1 MTVSK
6 LASGTYL
13 AHSSNYEKGR
23 RRHKICKI
31 TPHIMAGKLTGKQCA
46 INVFGR
52 PNKYASANYC
62 IGYNGDIIC
71 NVAEEN
77 RAYTSSNWLNDCQ
90 AITIEISNTSNNT
103 DKISEASWNSLVK
116 LCVDICQRY
125 NFRLN
130 YDGTKNG
137 SLTRHNMFANKACP
151 GKYLQARFPE
161 LAKTVNA
168 ILDGEKAVSTDS
180 LNYQSYDNVKK
191 KWLPN
196 VKIGTSDYIGNF
208 GNAIGGLYIDNLEYR
223 VHDKVKGKWLPWVK
237 GRLDYAGNL
246 GNAIDGVQIKGV
258 NYRVHIKGGSWL
270 PWVNKVDDTN
280 NGYAGIYGREIDAI
294 QVK

>member
-23 RRHKICKI
+23 RGHKICKI

-52 PNKYASANYC
+52 LNKKASANYC
-62 IGYNGDIIC
+62 IGYNGDIVC

-125 NFRLN
+125 KFRLT

-168 ILDGEKAVSTDS
+168 ILDGKPAKKVGY
-180 LNYQSYDNVKK
+180 YQAYDNVKK

-196 VKIGTSDYIGNF
+196 VLIGTNDYIGNF
-208 GNAIGGLYIDNLEYR
+208 GNPISGLYIDDDEYQ
-223 VHDKVKGKWLPWVK
+223 VHDKIKNKWLPWVK

-246 GNAIDGVQIKGV
+246 GNPIDGVRVKWSALQ
-258 NYRVHIKGGSWL
+258 VHIKGEGWL
-270 PWVNKVDDTN
+270 PWVYKADDTPQ
-280 NGYAGIYGREIDAI
+280 GYGGIYGKEIDAI
-294 QVK
+294 RIKKL